1 MRKKQAMHLDARYVT
16 MVENAYYYCNPPPA
30 EKTVK
35 KKRPPLQEYIRKLLY
50 KDLSKV
56 TTEKVNPFKIFNT
69 VFTESGVVVTL
80 EKVRGGLWFFQLQ
93 GRGII
98 FVLINKMV
106 NFFYWMC
113 RSSSCGP
120 VFSTASH
127 AEQRESE
134 MRIIVFCTLCWE
146 NEGTKGFS

>member
-1 MRKKQAMHLDARYVT
+1 MHLDARYVT

-69 VFTESGVVVTL
+69 VFTGSGVVVTL
-80 EKVRGGLWFFQLQ
+80 EKVGGSYGFF
-93 GRGII
+93 
-98 FVLINKMV
+98 
-106 NFFYWMC
+106 
-113 RSSSCGP
+113 SCK
-120 VFSTASH
+120 
-127 AEQRESE
+127 E
-134 MRIIVFCTLCWE
+134 
-146 NEGTKGFS
+146 EGSYLY